1 MSRADRHVE
10 QLRLRARSD
19 RDAQRTALAMEDA
32 LATASFAGER
42 RDRLIL
48 VRQLRLGPLP
58 AGLPPQSLALALERS
73 FAQLTP
79 VRVDARNS
87 GAARAAAVCF
97 ESAVEAHIALALRL
111 LEGPPPGEWFWPL
124 AVPAW
129 RPEASRGEA
138 LRALAL
144 ALADRPEAAT
154 AVRAWVGAL
163 ARGGHAGALLA
174 ALTPEDRRHLIERV
188 GGRPP
193 IAPETGSQPRAFL
206 AALGVGGGPAAAPG
220 GEPSPRERPPG
231 EGPQEGRAGARDPEA
246 ALSAR
251 GGRLRIPADGAESDA
266 ERFAHPGDA
275 EGLPHPA
282 ATPAATPAGTPAA
295 PAAGTLGGQ
304 PTLEAALSGSGLGSA
319 AAGSDGAG
327 GSRSPEPHAERSP
340 RAGPADLSGDLAE
353 GPALSPA
360 VSEATGGGGGAPGQ
374 SLRRRGRSKPSA
386 DPAPDGG
393 TRPARSDGSGWR
405 GAEPSEGL
413 SRAGGLLFLL
423 NALGAVGFPAWLERQ
438 RGSVPRQQSFTLA
451 LLVRVLEELGVPP
464 GDPLW
469 RALAFDLP
477 LQRGSGLPAW
487 RLRRRGAVTLW
498 RQRLR
503 RHLRCRHRIG
513 LEELVLRPGL
523 VYSTATHL
531 EVGFA
536 LTQVDLRIRCAGLDL
551 DPGWL
556 PWLGRVVTFRYGEER
571 F

>member
-129 RPEASRGEA
+129 TPEVSRGEA

-163 ARGGHAGALLA
+163 ARGGHGGALLA

-231 EGPQEGRAGARDPEA
+231 EAPQGGRAGARHPEA

-251 GGRLRIPADGAESDA
+251 GGRLRRADGAESDA

-282 ATPAATPAGTPAA
+282 GTPAA
-295 PAAGTLGGQ
+295 PPAGQ
-304 PTLEAALSGSGLGSA
+304 PSPGEGASSGLAGGAA

-327 GSRSPEPHAERSP
+327 GSRSPESHAESSP
-340 RAGPADLSGDLAE
+340 RAGPAELSGDLAE
-353 GPALSPA
+353 GPGLSPA
-360 VSEATGGGGGAPGQ
+360 VSEASGGGGGAPGQ

-423 NALGAVGFPAWLERQ
+423 NALGTVGFPAWLERQ

-464 GDPLW
+464 EDPLW

-477 LQRGSGLPAW
+477 LPRGSGLPAG
-487 RLRRRGAVTLW
+487 RLRRRGGVTLW

-503 RHLRCRHRIG
+503 RHLRYRHRIG